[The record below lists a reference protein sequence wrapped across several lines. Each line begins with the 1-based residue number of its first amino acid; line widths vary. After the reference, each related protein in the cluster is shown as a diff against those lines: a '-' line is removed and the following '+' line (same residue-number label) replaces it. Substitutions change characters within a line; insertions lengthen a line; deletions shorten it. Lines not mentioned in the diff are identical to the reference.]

1 MTVSKEV
8 PSIIG
13 VYQTGMAACEVIVVI
28 AVTLFAMKKLFS
40 TGVLSKFDE
49 EDQGGI

>member
-1 MTVSKEV
+1 MLVG
-8 PSIIG
+8 I
-13 VYQTGMAACEVIVVI
+13 YQTGVTACEIIVII
-28 AVTLFAMKKLFS
+28 AVTLFSMKKLFS